1 MLLDFEQRSKEKGG
15 NSRREGNGRRLY
27 RPEGPVS
34 VLPREEETKRDS
46 LSLSLVL
53 GEGRTRIR
61 LEETGDSGI
70 LCACV
75 CEEFGRKEIWRQMA
89 R

>member
-46 LSLSLVL
+46 LSLSLSRIGR
-53 GEGRTRIR
+53 GEDTNK
-61 LEETGDSGI
+61 TGGD
-70 LCACV
+70 
-75 CEEFGRKEIWRQMA
+75 R
-89 R
+89 